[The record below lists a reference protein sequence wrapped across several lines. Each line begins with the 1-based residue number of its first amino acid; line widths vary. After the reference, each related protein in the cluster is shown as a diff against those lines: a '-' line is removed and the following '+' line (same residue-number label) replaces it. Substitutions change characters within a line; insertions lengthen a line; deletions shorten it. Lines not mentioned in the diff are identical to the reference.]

1 MKRTN
6 RKLSDD
12 TKQKIS
18 ARLKGKKKSAEHK
31 IAISKGM
38 ECYWST
44 IPYSSEENNS
54 TNLKSDEK

>member
-6 RKLSDD
+6 RKLSND
-12 TKQKIS
+12 TKHKIS
-18 ARLKGKKKSAEHK
+18 SRLKGKQKSAEHK
-31 IAISKGM
+31 KAISKSM
-38 ECYWST
+38 ECYWAT